1 MTEALKK
8 QLNYEELLEQDGKYV
23 GPTSGVSMLP
33 MLKSGRDTV
42 VIVKKTER
50 LKPLDVAFYR
60 RGGKYVLHRVIKP
73 LDGGYLIRGDN
84 CYSDELIPEKDVLGV
99 LDEYFRGDERVKCTD
114 KKYLSYAK
122 RRVKNYP
129 ARRFFMRVKWKIKRI
144 LRAIFKRK
152 TKETEKKD

>member
-1 MTEALKK
+1 MEETLDKKLK
-8 QLNYEELLEQDGKYV
+8 YEDILEIEGKYV

-33 MLKSGRDTV
+33 MLKTGRDTV

-60 RGGKYVLHRVIKP
+60 RGGKYVLHRVITP
-73 LDGGYLIRGDN
+73 IEGGYLIRGDN
-84 CYSDELIPEKDVLGV
+84 CYSDERIPEHDVLGV
-99 LDEYFRGDERVKCTD
+99 LDEYFRGDKRVKCTD
-114 KKYLSYAK
+114 KKYLAYAK

-129 ARRFFMRVKWKIKRI
+129 VRRFIMRVKWKIKRI

-152 TKETEKKD
+152 KKEADQ

>member
-1 MTEALKK
+1 MVESFEQKLK
-8 QLNYEELLEQDGKYV
+8 YEDLLEIEGKYV

-33 MLKSGRDTV
+33 MLKTGRDTV

-60 RGGKYVLHRVIKP
+60 RGEKYVLHRVIAP
-73 LDGGYLIRGDN
+73 IEGGYLIRGDN
-84 CYSDELIPEKDVLGV
+84 CYSDEHIPERDVLGV
-99 LDEYFRGDERVKCTD
+99 LDEYFRGDKRVKCTD
-114 KKYLSYAK
+114 KKYLAYAK

-129 ARRFFMRVKWKIKRI
+129 ARRFFVRVKWKIKSV

-152 TKETEKKD
+152 NKEADR